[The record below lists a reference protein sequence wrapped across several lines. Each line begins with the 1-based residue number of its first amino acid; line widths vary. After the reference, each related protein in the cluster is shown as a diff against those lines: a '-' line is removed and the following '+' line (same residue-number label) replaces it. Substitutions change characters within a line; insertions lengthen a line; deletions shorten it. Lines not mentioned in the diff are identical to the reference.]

1 MKSSNNNAGIIG
13 KFPVKMLVFYILLFL
28 TPFLASIG
36 WLVEMKIYGADVV
49 RVLTHP
55 LFIIPIAIYILV
67 IIFNYAYH
75 TKKLYAYDGSP
86 ETDRKVNKTA
96 KMFENMS
103 LGLGSLNGIIGGT
116 VLKLVTNKLGLVWQ
130 GIPVYFTCCGWT
142 FLFALLFYILFLQTF
157 EKNLYN
163 LPYTKADRALSLK
176 LRSVLVTFFGCLG
189 ILFVT
194 LSPCLALS
202 LRDSDPEKLLMTVIF
217 PTGLIAMLFM
227 IFDVYRQM
235 SGPVARVKEIS
246 EFTAT
251 IANGDYSE
259 EKLLIRSRDEF
270 GILIGELNRFYNITG
285 DLILAIKNSVDT
297 SFKSAD
303 SFAENMNESSA
314 AIMHIMEGI
323 NTVKD
328 HVVDLSAGVEE
339 SQSTVNS
346 MITRVKKLND
356 SIADQAKSVADS
368 SAAVEQMVSNIRSVT
383 DVLEKNSESVKT
395 LGNESELGRAKIN
408 ESVELSDVIMDQSA
422 GLFEASNIIQ
432 NIASQTNLLAMNAA
446 IEAAHAGEAG
456 KGFAVVADEIR
467 KLAEQSNT
475 QGKSITGQ
483 LKQLQTDIEKV
494 AKNSRDV
501 QKQFEVIFDLTNTV
515 KNQDVVIKNSMEEQS
530 AGSTQVL
537 QAISEIQDTTR
548 IVKDGSME
556 IMEGGN
562 QIGKEMTVLAGVTSQ
577 INNAMF
583 EMASGTDL
591 ISKAV
596 KTVTEESA
604 ENKSNI
610 DVLNQKVSVFKIK
623 EL

>member
-1 MKSSNNNAGIIG
+1 MESSNKKAGIIG
-13 KFPVKMLVFYILLFL
+13 KFPKKLVVIYIMLYL
-28 TPFLASIG
+28 TPFLSSIG
-36 WLVEMKIYGADVV
+36 WLMEMKIYGAEIVK
-49 RVLTHP
+49 VLTHP
-55 LFIIPIAIYILV
+55 FFLIPIGIYIAV
-67 IIFNYAYH
+67 IVWNYIYH
-75 TKKLYAYDGSP
+75 TKKLYSYDGSP
-86 ETDRKVNKTA
+86 ETDRKMNKTA
-96 KMFENMS
+96 KSFVNIS
-103 LGLGSLNGIIGGT
+103 LVLGSLNGIMGATI
-116 VLKLVTNKLGLVWQ
+116 LQLVTKSMGLLWQ

-163 LPYTKADRALSLK
+163 LPYTKADSSLSLK

-194 LSPCLALS
+194 LSPVLADS
-202 LRDSDPEKLLMTVIF
+202 LKDSDPEKLLMTVIF

-235 SGPVARVKEIS
+235 SGTVARVKEIS

-259 EKLLIRSRDEF
+259 EKLLVRSRDEF
-270 GILIGELNRFYNITG
+270 GVLIGELNKFYKTTG
-285 DLILAIKNSVDT
+285 ELILAIRKSVDT
-297 SFKSAD
+297 SLNSAD
-303 SFAENMNESSA
+303 SFAENMTESSA
-314 AIMHIMEGI
+314 AIMHVMEGI

-346 MITRVKKLND
+346 MITRVKNLND
-356 SIADQAKSVADS
+356 RIGEQAKCVADS
-368 SAAVEQMVSNIRSVT
+368 SAAVEEMVSNIRSVT
-383 DVLEKNSESVKT
+383 DILEKNSNSVAM
-395 LGNESELGRAKIN
+395 LGSESELGRTKIN
-408 ESVELSDVIMDQSA
+408 ESVELSDLIMNQSA
-422 GLFEASNIIQ
+422 GLFEASSIIQ

-475 QGKSITGQ
+475 QGKSITGH

-494 AKNSRDV
+494 TKNSRDV
-501 QKQFEVIFDLTNTV
+501 QKQFEVIFELTNTV
-515 KNQDVVIKNSMEEQS
+515 KNQDIVIKNSMEEQS

-537 QAISEIQDTTR
+537 QAIGEIQDTTR
-548 IVKDGSME
+548 VVRDGSLE
-556 IMEGGN
+556 ILEGGN
-562 QIGKEMTVLAGVTSQ
+562 QIGKEMTVLSGVTSQ

-596 KTVTEESA
+596 KTVTEDS
-604 ENKSNI
+604 ENNKVNI
-610 DVLNQKVSVFKIK
+610 DILNQKVSVFKIK
-623 EL
+623 GE